1 MPWDWRDVSSTLD
14 VHYIRF
20 VNATYDGEGE
30 FVFPGP
36 PSSRYSG
43 LLPTLQLEGM
53 RDGLVRNQR
62 LSTLEFQRERVGP
75 SADQLRS

>member
-53 RDGLVRNQR
+53 RDGLVSRTASFR
-62 LSTLEFQRERVGP
+62 HLSFREKILAGL
-75 SADQLRS
+75 DWH

>member
-1 MPWDWRDVSSTLD
+1 MSSTLD

-53 RDGLVRNQR
+53 RDGLVPQPTE
-62 LSTLEFQRERVGP
+62 LSPLAASGKTLAGL
-75 SADQLRS
+75 DLHT

>member
-53 RDGLVRNQR
+53 RDGLVSRTIFR
-62 LSTLEFQRERVGP
+62 HLSFREKILAGL
-75 SADQLRS
+75 DWH